1 MGSEV
6 LLYAGIN
13 LLGVFVSAISQV
25 LLKKS
30 AMREHESALRE
41 YLNPLVVFAYALF
54 VVSTLLSVVA
64 YRGIPLSMG
73 PILEATGYIYVTAF
87 GVLLFHERVDARK
100 LVALALIVAGI
111 AIYSLAG

>member
-100 LVALALIVAGI
+100 LVALGLIVAGI

>member
-100 LVALALIVAGI
+100 LVALVLIVAGI

>member
-73 PILEATGYIYVTAF
+73 PILEATGYIYVTVF
-87 GVLLFHERVDARK
+87 GVLVFRERVDARK
-100 LVALALIVAGI
+100 LVALVLIVAGI